1 MSRIGKR
8 VLLGAVLIAALAVIL
23 WADWRLERSPVTTD
37 ANGAMLR
44 MACRHGLLVAAVI
57 GAIAAAAFFEL
68 KRLLAGAS
76 IPLLPTSGLL
86 GVLAVATSPYW
97 SRPLAIVSQLPLGP
111 LRVPLLAVA
120 LAVGA
125 AFAEQMIRYRK
136 EDALR
141 RIAFTVLAFGY
152 LGVCAAVV
160 LEIRVVHG
168 VPALVLFLVAAKVT
182 DIGAYFAG
190 TAIGRHKLIPWLSP
204 GKSWEGLAGGLI
216 TGAAACAAG
225 AWAFGG
231 MISLSLWQAAVF
243 GAVVGLAGQFA
254 DLCESLLKRSAG
266 LKDSGAALPEFG
278 GVLDII
284 DSVLLSAPVAMVLLA
299 VFQR

>member
-8 VLLGAVLIAALAVIL
+8 VVLGAVMIAVLAAIL
-23 WADWRLERSPVTTD
+23 WGDWRLERWIPVGGT
-37 ANGAMLR
+37 NGFLLR
-44 MACRHGLLVAAVI
+44 MTGLKGLPVAGVI
-57 GAIAAAAFFEL
+57 AAIAVAAFFEL
-68 KRLLAGAS
+68 TRLLAGAS
-76 IPLLPTSGLL
+76 ISLLPTSGLL
-86 GVLAVATSPYW
+86 GTLAVATSTYW
-97 SRPLAIVSQLPLGP
+97 AGP
-111 LRVPLLAVA
+111 LSLASGFPLPREVPFLAFALVVA
-120 LAVGA
+120 G

-141 RIAFTVLAFGY
+141 RIAFTVLAVGY

-168 VPALVLFLVAAKVT
+168 VPALVLFLVAAKFT
-182 DIGAYFAG
+182 DIGAYFTG

-216 TGAAACAAG
+216 AGAAACAAG
-225 AWAFGG
+225 AWAFGD
-231 MISLSLWQAAVF
+231 MLSLSVWQAAVF

-266 LKDSGAALPEFG
+266 LKDSGAVLPEFG

-284 DSVLLSAPVAMVLLA
+284 DSVLLSAPVATILLA
-299 VFQR
+299 VFQG